1 MNAEPSHERELWN
14 MTFKPE
20 PLTQSHQFIGALKRN
35 GKHCMAD
42 LMEKE
47 LDLSSFQ
54 MKICGPLG
62 FQNILVP
69 TNEVAFN

>member
-1 MNAEPSHERELWN
+1 MNAEPSHEREFRN
-14 MTFKPE
+14 MTFKPD
-20 PLTQSHQFIGALKRN
+20 PLTRSHQFIGALKRDE
-35 GKHCMAD
+35 KHCMAD

-54 MKICGPLG
+54 MKISGPLG
-62 FQNILVP
+62 FHNILVP